1 MTHSDYT
8 HMAGSGLF
16 LLVVVFLMTYLILT
30 FYNPKFVQRKV
41 HGHSTCENDPAVTLI
56 WAFVIALVILFLLG
70 LLWYAFR
77 SHC

>member
-1 MTHSDYT
+1 MTHADYT

-16 LLVVVFLMTYLILT
+16 LLVIVFLITYLILT

-41 HGHSTCENDPAVTLI
+41 HGHSTCENDQALTMI

-77 SHC
+77 GHC